1 MSEGGC
7 KIHWVLVVI
16 IHINSIALIVQG
28 DADKENKDNQEETR
42 QEEGKGSG
50 DAPKAEPASANA
62 AEWDPSCHHQR
73 RQ

>member
-1 MSEGGC
+1 M
-7 KIHWVLVVI
+7 VI

-62 AEWDPSCHHQR
+62 AE
-73 RQ
+73 